1 VSHPLLL
8 DEMFAAVIA
17 ERLRDRGH
25 DVQAVVADRDLV
37 ALPDDRILAA
47 AATAGRAIV
56 TANVK
61 DFSALDQQCKAAGR
75 PHGGMVLVSTKTFR
89 QDRAF
94 VGAVVA
100 ALDRLLAG
108 GRLRSDLVIF
118 LERSAG

>member
-1 VSHPLLL
+1 
-8 DEMFAAVIA
+8 
-17 ERLRDRGH
+17 
-25 DVQAVVADRDLV
+25 
-37 ALPDDRILAA
+37 
-47 AATAGRAIV
+47 
-56 TANVK
+56 
-61 DFSALDQQCKAAGR
+61 
-75 PHGGMVLVSTKTFR
+75 MVLVSTKTFR